1 MKSDL
6 RKLNIEYVLNSIDKS
21 TDLQL
26 ILNSICSWLESN
38 ITDALVTIM
47 LYSEVEQTLTLVN
60 GEHHFS
66 SKYCRSISPL
76 KVKNKNGSCGTAA
89 FSRKTI
95 ISRNWLCCTNIQ
107 KLNFFQVI

>member
-1 MKSDL
+1 MKSDF

-66 SKYCRSISPL
+66 SKY
-76 KVKNKNGSCGTAA
+76 
-89 FSRKTI
+89 
-95 ISRNWLCCTNIQ
+95 
-107 KLNFFQVI
+107 

>member
-1 MKSDL
+1 MKSDF

-76 KVKNKNGSCGTAA
+76 KVKDKNGSCGTAA
-89 FSRKTI
+89 FYRKTI
-95 ISRNWLCCTNIQ
+95 ISRN
-107 KLNFFQVI
+107 LNRTEIVGDTFS